1 MILNHNVKKI
11 KRWNISTVPIR
22 QKVDASILMGETER
36 EKAQPR
42 MNYEKISLDM
52 QVKETYSLGTYRDS
66 GLRKDKCDG
75 GQEGQH
81 MGTSW
86 RSLCGIVIL
95 VSLLLD
101 LCVRSIAG
109 CPVCGHLMLT
119 KVEVKHLEC
128 CFFLW
133 VLNRA
138 KWNEVAQSCPTL
150 FDPMDCSLPGS
161 SVHGIFQAILLEWI
175 AISFSRGFSQPRDR
189 TQVSCIVDA
198 LLSELPG
205 K

>member
-1 MILNHNVKKI
+1 
-11 KRWNISTVPIR
+11 
-22 QKVDASILMGETER
+22 MGKTER

-52 QVKETYSLGTYRDS
+52 QVKETYSLGTCRDS

-81 MGTSW
+81 MVTNW

-101 LCVRSIAG
+101 LHVRGIAG
-109 CPVCGHLMLT
+109 CPVCGHLMFT
-119 KVEVKHLEC
+119 KVEIKHLER

-138 KWNEVAQSCPTL
+138 KWSAVAQSCPTPCN
-150 FDPMDCSLPGS
+150 PMDCSLPGS
-161 SVHGIFQAILLEWI
+161 SVHGIFQAIVLEWI
-175 AISFSRGFSQPRDR
+175 AIPFSRGSSLPRDR

-198 LLSELPG
+198 LLFELPG